1 MLTKDEINKI
11 LKVEG
16 RARGVVFQT
25 DAKYILGK
33 KGQAGLKKVEA
44 AIEEIGQPIS
54 YGKEIRATG
63 WYPLSWRVI
72 SLLVIKGTFGWGEK
86 EIFEMGYAA
95 PKYSF
100 VVRALLRY
108 FVSLDK
114 TFNESAKYWKEHYS
128 VGQLEAPEV
137 NVEEKRLVLQLK
149 DFRVHPI
156 LCQYFRGY
164 FKSVA
169 LLTVKTDK
177 MTIKETKCVF
187 RGDPYHEFVIEWE

>member
-1 MLTKDEINKI
+1 MLTKNEIDKI
-11 LKVEG
+11 LKVKG
-16 RARGVVFQT
+16 QARGVVFQT
-25 DAKYILGK
+25 DAQYILEK

-44 AIEEIGQPIS
+44 AIKKTGQPIS

-63 WYPLSWRVI
+63 WYPLSWRAI
-72 SLLVIKGTFGWGEK
+72 SLLIIKETFGWGEK
-86 EIFEMGYAA
+86 EILEMGYAA
-95 PKYSF
+95 PKHSF
-100 VVRALLRY
+100 IVRALLRY

-114 TFNESAKYWKEHYS
+114 TFNESAKYWREHYS
-128 VGQLEAPEV
+128 IGQLEAPEV
-137 NVEEKRLVLQLK
+137 NVDTKRLVLRLK
-149 DFRVHPI
+149 DFKVHPI

-169 LLTVKTDK
+169 LLAVKTDK